1 MTGGRLFPVAVVLS
15 GFLALALI
23 EGTAAGR
30 AAAEPPRADPAKI
43 TGCWRVW
50 VKGTDKERRRTFEIT
65 KLTDGNLVEGLD
77 THGRTVSGHFEP
89 ADRPWFGYLG
99 TLVLYMPTE
108 PLGGYGSDVPERSFR
123 HPVFSLEPAEMF
135 FPSGP
140 TMAPG
145 TIRPF
150 AMYDAETGRGLT
162 IGTADRLYRCEPEKM
177 GLPVYE
183 GPEPMGA
190 DPPQGP

>member
-1 MTGGRLFPVAVVLS
+1 MRWRPSPVRVLLS
-15 GFLALALI
+15 SLLSLALVD
-23 EGTAAGR
+23 GTAPGW
-30 AAAEPPRADPAKI
+30 AAAEPLRVDPAKI
-43 TGCWRVW
+43 SGCWRVW
-50 VKGTDKERRRTFEIT
+50 VKGTDRERRRTFEIT
-65 KLTDGNLVEGLD
+65 KLTADNLVEGQD

-108 PLGGYGSDVPERSFR
+108 RLAGYGPDAPERSFR
-123 HPVFSLEPAEMF
+123 HPVFSLEPSEMF
-135 FPSGP
+135 FPIGP

-150 AMYDAETGRGLT
+150 AMYDAEMGKGLT

-177 GLPVYE
+177 RLPIYE